1 MATEL
6 NQNECEFPN
15 DYEFPVCGGWCE
27 GPNRCMKIGGSK
39 HLNAGCYSYSAAV
52 DGEVPKYPYGQVPK
66 HPCIWHKNCGN
77 YLHSPM
83 CSALEGEMMEE
94 KEKWLCIMCHDQTRS
109 KNNNKKKK
117 NKRTTTRKRK
127 HKAGETSQQHDEDFA
142 AAFGDV
148 RTGNGTDSAAA
159 STAANDDSNNTENAG
174 RDNSTATAKA
184 IPSVATSI
192 NKKTK
197 KKKHLTKDRH
207 HSNMRRFMDHKHNK
221 SKPDLYT
228 KESTWTNK

>member
-39 HLNAGCYSYSAAV
+39 HLNAGCYSYNAAE
-52 DGEVPKYPYGQVPK
+52 GGQVPK
-66 HPCIWHKNCGN
+66 HPCVWHKDCGN
-77 YLHSPM
+77 YLHSSM
-83 CSALEGEMMEE
+83 CSAIELEGEMFED
-94 KEKWLCIMCHDQTRS
+94 KEKWLCITCHDQTRS

-148 RTGNGTDSAAA
+148 CTGNGTDSAAA

-184 IPSVATSI
+184 IPSVAC
-192 NKKTK
+192 
-197 KKKHLTKDRH
+197 H
-207 HSNMRRFMDHKHNK
+207 F
-221 SKPDLYT
+221 Y
-228 KESTWTNK
+228 

>member
-1 MATEL
+1 M
-6 NQNECEFPN
+6 
-15 DYEFPVCGGWCE
+15 
-27 GPNRCMKIGGSK
+27 MIGGSK
-39 HLNAGCYSYSAAV
+39 HLNAGCYSYNAAV
-52 DGEVPKYPYGQVPK
+52 GGQVPK
-66 HPCIWHKNCGN
+66 HPCIWHKNCGK

-83 CSALEGEMMEE
+83 CSAIELVGEMMED
-94 KEKWLCIMCHDQTRS
+94 KEKWLCITCHDQTRS

-117 NKRTTTRKRK
+117 NKRTTRKRE

-174 RDNSTATAKA
+174 PDSSTATAKA

-197 KKKHLTKDRH
+197 KKKHLRKIDITKTYYILVLSPSR
-207 HSNMRRFMDHKHNK
+207 NC
-221 SKPDLYT
+221 PV
-228 KESTWTNK
+228 